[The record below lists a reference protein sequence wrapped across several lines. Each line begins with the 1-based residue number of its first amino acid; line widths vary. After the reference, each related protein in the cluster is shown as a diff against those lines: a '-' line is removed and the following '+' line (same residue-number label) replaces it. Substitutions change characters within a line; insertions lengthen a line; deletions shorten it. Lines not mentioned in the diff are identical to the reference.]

1 VSTSLSGVVRDH
13 LGDPIKG
20 ALVVG
25 ASAASLDDTPVAILD
40 KDGNPAFVV
49 TNDSGVF
56 DIQGAVGKYGIAC
69 AFHPDH
75 GFSYAYAEDADANGS
90 IPLNIDM
97 GAPGTYN
104 VKVKVVDGT
113 LTPLANQ
120 VLSADRRFRLRLY
133 QPFNLGSIVD
143 QVVADESL
151 FPGLVGDPSEL
162 HQSNVTI
169 NVLSTGDDG
178 IAQLNEDAVGGN
190 YSIELLKVESDD
202 PATALVVSETPLV
215 LYKDTTVVVRVN

>member
-1 VSTSLSGVVRDH
+1 
-13 LGDPIKG
+13 
-20 ALVVG
+20 VG
-25 ASAASLDDTPVAILD
+25 ASASSLDDTPVALLD
-40 KDGNPAFVV
+40 TDGNVNYVV

-56 DIQGAVGKYGIAC
+56 DLQGNVGKYGIVC

-75 GFSYAYAEDADANGS
+75 GFAYAYAEDTDANGS

-104 VKVKVVDGT
+104 VSVKVVDGT

-133 QPFNLGSIVD
+133 QPFNLGSVVD
-143 QVVADESL
+143 QVVADNGL

-162 HQSNVTI
+162 HQATVTI
-169 NVLSTGDDG
+169 SVLSTGDDG
-178 IAQLNEDAVGGN
+178 IAELNEDAVGGN
-190 YSIELLKVESDD
+190 YNLELLKVDSDEA
-202 PATALVVSETPLV
+202 ATALVLTDTPLV